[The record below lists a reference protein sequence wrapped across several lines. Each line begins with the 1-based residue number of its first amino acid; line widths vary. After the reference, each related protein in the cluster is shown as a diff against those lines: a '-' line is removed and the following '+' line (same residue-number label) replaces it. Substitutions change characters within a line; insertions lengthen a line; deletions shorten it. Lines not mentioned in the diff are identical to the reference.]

1 MQNNL
6 IDKQL
11 VDTTMAQC
19 GVSNLDDASIR
30 DTVKIA
36 NLLEKATGY
45 NLRQKP
51 KKYILLLIIPKA
63 YKKIPCKSS

>member
-1 MQNNL
+1 MKL
-6 IDKQL
+6 KYL
-11 VDTTMAQC
+11 VGIGMAPSKEQ
-19 GVSNLDDASIR
+19 
-30 DTVKIA
+30 
-36 NLLEKATGY
+36 TGY